1 MKASLFPNS
10 NATTPSRSKLRKAL
24 SWVASRLRNRP
35 DSEHELTVNR
45 LALSGTAFAYLAIAA
60 MLGRADAAQMLR
72 EQSLYFA
79 LYEIVSIALFVH
91 LLCRPGISVARR
103 LIGMVSDLGLFSYGM
118 YVGGEAFAPLYPI
131 YLWTIFGNGFR
142 FGVPY
147 LFASAATSVVGF
159 AIAVLSSPFWLT
171 HRGLAVGLGAGLV
184 LLPLYV
190 STLIRKLS
198 EAKRQA
204 EEANRAKSAFL
215 ASISHEFRTPLNAI
229 IGLSDLLNKTKLD
242 AEQEEMSETI
252 GKSGRQLLALINSI
266 LDFSR
271 AEAGHITIKAA
282 DFDLVAMLGEIRSML
297 ALEAQ
302 RKGVRLAFHCT
313 PRTPQLLVG
322 DKHHLEEVLTN
333 LAGNAVK
340 FTDQGFVVI
349 GVDAISHDGDDVRL
363 RFEVTDT
370 GIGISQDAQ
379 KRIFDRFTQADET
392 IIDRF
397 GGTGLGLAIAKQL
410 IELQGGSIG
419 VDSVPGQG
427 STFWFEIN
435 FKAQPQELSQ
445 PQTMPTPVVIVGG
458 DDELRALV
466 GSCAPV
472 AKVASTLEEGAAA
485 LESLQADGVR
495 RPIAIVHQKASDA
508 ASAEVFR
515 RVARE
520 IRGCAPALILV
531 TDRASDGLP
540 NSAIRSRFV
549 TTLPAPFDEAG
560 LADALRIA
568 RGNMAERPEEAR
580 SKPITPSGQSLSILV
595 AEDKRTNQIV
605 IAKILDRA
613 GHRVTIV
620 DNGEAALD
628 ILEMQEFDLVL
639 MDVNMPVMNGIEATK
654 LYRFA
659 ALGKP
664 HTPIVALTADATED
678 VAKRCAEAG
687 MDACITKPIEPNRLL
702 EIIAKLVQDTGKTP
716 QPVAATAEV
725 ANYTQGRPR
734 LRAAT
739 SSPVDM
745 NTLEALEH
753 LGGQEF
759 VDELAAQFIDDAVE
773 TLDELAV
780 AATSG
785 NLMAFREQLHA
796 LRSAA
801 ANVGARGIYEMCLGW
816 RHMSPDE
823 FANQGEAHLKK
834 LHEEFERVRLVLR
847 GRIGNRNAAA

>member
-1 MKASLFPNS
+1 MPRSCARSSASATVSISKSWRKAWRRSRKQRSCAAKDVTKSRASTSRVRWSLTIWSPSSGKTVRGHAARETPMKASLFQNS
-10 NATTPSRSKLRKAL
+10 NAATPKRSELRKAL

-60 MLGRADAAQMLR
+60 LFGRADAAQMLR

-91 LLCRPGISVARR
+91 LLCNPGISVARR

-118 YVGGEAFAPLYPI
+118 YVGGEAFGPLYPI

-252 GKSGRQLLALINSI
+252 RKSRRPRLALINSI

-313 PRTPQLLVG
+313 PRTPQLLIG

-349 GVDAISHDGDDVRL
+349 GVDAISHDGDGVRL

-370 GIGISQDAQ
+370 GIGISKDAQ

-445 PQTMPTPVVIVGG
+445 PQPMPTPVVIVGG

-466 GSCAPV
+466 SSCAPV
-472 AKVASTLEEGAAA
+472 AKVTSTLEEGAAA

-495 RPIAIVHQKASDA
+495 RPIAIVHQKANDA
-508 ASAEVFR
+508 AS
-515 RVARE
+515 
-520 IRGCAPALILV
+520 
-531 TDRASDGLP
+531 
-540 NSAIRSRFV
+540 
-549 TTLPAPFDEAG
+549 
-560 LADALRIA
+560 
-568 RGNMAERPEEAR
+568 
-580 SKPITPSGQSLSILV
+580 
-595 AEDKRTNQIV
+595 
-605 IAKILDRA
+605 
-613 GHRVTIV
+613 
-620 DNGEAALD
+620 
-628 ILEMQEFDLVL
+628 
-639 MDVNMPVMNGIEATK
+639 
-654 LYRFA
+654 
-659 ALGKP
+659 
-664 HTPIVALTADATED
+664 
-678 VAKRCAEAG
+678 
-687 MDACITKPIEPNRLL
+687 
-702 EIIAKLVQDTGKTP
+702 
-716 QPVAATAEV
+716 
-725 ANYTQGRPR
+725 
-734 LRAAT
+734 
-739 SSPVDM
+739 
-745 NTLEALEH
+745 
-753 LGGQEF
+753 
-759 VDELAAQFIDDAVE
+759 
-773 TLDELAV
+773 
-780 AATSG
+780 
-785 NLMAFREQLHA
+785 
-796 LRSAA
+796 
-801 ANVGARGIYEMCLGW
+801 
-816 RHMSPDE
+816 
-823 FANQGEAHLKK
+823 
-834 LHEEFERVRLVLR
+834 
-847 GRIGNRNAAA
+847 